1 MYNVVVVLFS
11 AGVHTPVILLLEV
24 VGNADSVAPA
34 QIAAT
39 WVNVGVTIG
48 FTTMISVTIVADW
61 PIAGVNVYVV
71 VVVLSNAGVQV
82 PMILLVD
89 LIGNGD
95 NVPPTQIAAT
105 GENVGVTIVCP
116 KPLNA
121 QANRYKIKM
130 FFKLVTYIFV

>member
-1 MYNVVVVLFS
+1 MGLQV
-11 AGVHTPVILLLEV
+11 PVILLVEV
-24 VGNADSVAPA
+24 VGKNPKEDPA
-34 QIAAT
+34 QIGGT
-39 WVNVGVTIG
+39 CVNVGVKIG
-48 FTTMISVTIVADW
+48 FTTIFSVTIVADW

-82 PMILLVD
+82 PMILLVEVV
-89 LIGNGD
+89 GNGD
-95 NVPPTQIAAT
+95 NVPPTQIAPT
-105 GENVGVTIVCP
+105 GLNIGVTIVCP

>member
-1 MYNVVVVLFS
+1 MVVVLFS
-11 AGVHTPVILLLEV
+11 AGVHTPVIPLLEV
-24 VGNADSVAPA
+24 ISNGDSVAPT

-71 VVVLSNAGVQV
+71 VVVLSNAGVQI

>member
-1 MYNVVVVLFS
+1 LLI
-11 AGVHTPVILLLEV
+11 AGYQVPVI
-24 VGNADSVAPA
+24 P
-34 QIAAT
+34 
-39 WVNVGVTIG
+39 
-48 FTTMISVTIVADW
+48 
-61 PIAGVNVYVV
+61 
-71 VVVLSNAGVQV
+71 
-82 PMILLVD
+82 LVD

-95 NVPPTQIAAT
+95 NAPPTQIAAT

>member
-1 MYNVVVVLFS
+1 MGLQV
-11 AGVHTPVILLLEV
+11 PVILLVEV
-24 VGNADSVAPA
+24 VVKNPKEVPA
-34 QIAAT
+34 QIGGT
-39 WVNVGVTIG
+39 CVNVGVTIG

>member
-1 MYNVVVVLFS
+1 MGLQV
-11 AGVHTPVILLLEV
+11 PVILLVEV
-24 VGNADSVAPA
+24 VVKNPKEVPA
-34 QIAAT
+34 QIGGT
-39 WVNVGVTIG
+39 CVNVGVTIG
-48 FTTMISVTIVADW
+48 FTVMISVTIVADW

-71 VVVLSNAGVQV
+71 VVILSNAGVQV

>member
-1 MYNVVVVLFS
+1 MVVLLFN

-24 VGNADSVAPA
+24 VGNADSVAPTH
-34 QIAAT
+34 IAAT

>member
-1 MYNVVVVLFS
+1 VYNVVVVLFS
-11 AGVHTPVILLLEV
+11 AGVHTPVIPLLEV
-24 VGNADSVAPA
+24 ISNGDSVAPT

-71 VVVLSNAGVQV
+71 VVVLSNAGVQI